1 MKLYWQIYIDG
12 VWVDGGAGRIDVV
25 NPGTCENLPNTR
37 WLTLAMWIAP
47 CWWQSETICQAL
59 SDLRPVERGRMV

>member
-25 NPGTCENLPNTR
+25 NPGTCEKLAEH
-37 WLTLAMWIAP
+37 TLANAGDVDRAVMVAERDHL
-47 CWWQSETICQAL
+47 SGAL
-59 SDLRPVERGRMV
+59 